1 MTAPTGIF
9 ANDKNIHVIDS
20 DDDSDGDFDDVSD
33 GPDEVD
39 TGYIDKPCLH
49 VHPRFS
55 AELSTDAGAYYGSV
69 VLAQPFTGTALFLAD
84 CADVIESQHLIQS
97 SPADTDRSD
106 VSWTTAQALFT

>member
-49 VHPRFS
+49 
-55 AELSTDAGAYYGSV
+55 
-69 VLAQPFTGTALFLAD
+69 PFTGTALFLAD